1 MKSEGFQILQN
12 VGQFGNPF
20 QLVIMRSKC
29 LLVISIKTYFNN
41 KKIAGPKKL
50 IFDFSISETGSIRYL
65 GYKAAKC
72 FQHFHYIY
80 NLTRNC
86 KSRAEEFQNN
96 NDTTNTMPK
105 GVIIKIGIVGKFT
118 DDNLNLVSKCKG
130 KELMYQTFISKHI
143 KLYKCRLFSI
153 LL

>member
-1 MKSEGFQILQN
+1 M
-12 VGQFGNPF
+12 
-20 QLVIMRSKC
+20 
-29 LLVISIKTYFNN
+29 LVISIKTYFNN
-41 KKIAGPKKL
+41 KNIQAQKNI
-50 IFDFSISETGSIRYL
+50 IFDFSISETTGSIRFF

-86 KSRAEEFQNN
+86 KSRVEEFQNN

-130 KELMYQTFISKHI
+130 KELMYQTLISKHI
-143 KLYKCRLFSI
+143 KLYKCRLFSM